1 MSFTFLK
8 LDICICNRYI
18 AILCSMLSE
27 AAKTAFDQKDASAL
41 TFVLA
46 QCRPTDR
53 QLVDKI
59 NMYLASFKN

>member
-1 MSFTFLK
+1 
-8 LDICICNRYI
+8 
-18 AILCSMLSE
+18 MLSE
-27 AAKTAFDQKDASAL
+27 AAKTAFDQKDTSAL

-46 QCRPTDR
+46 QCGPTDR